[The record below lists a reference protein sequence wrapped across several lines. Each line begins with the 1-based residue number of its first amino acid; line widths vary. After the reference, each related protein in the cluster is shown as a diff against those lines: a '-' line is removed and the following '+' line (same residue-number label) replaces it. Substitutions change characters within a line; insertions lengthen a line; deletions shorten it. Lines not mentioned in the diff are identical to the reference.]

1 MLLYSARGGIMEKI
15 NKSSQF
21 SDQEAREYIAL
32 LFDGYQKRKEEK
44 RLYGNDEL
52 PIIIIKAYY
61 SFVTKP
67 DFSRI
72 VESFKKRYIF
82 NENKIEQVHSR
93 DEINGLGAV
102 YDYIQTFE
110 DLENISIY
118 DLSYI
123 HEVLYSL
130 TPHPE
135 FGGKYRTM
143 DARLAGTRIDL
154 TMSWNIVHEMNEL
167 RPEVAEIV
175 KMGIELRN
183 NFDTKRLIEYI
194 DRCIAL
200 KCKLIKI
207 HPFGDGN
214 GRSIRAFMNLL
225 FRLVNIPPTYIEER
239 EKDAYYKAMS
249 RALGDGDLSDIID
262 FYHYKICDSI
272 IALDIKVKDD
282 DMQPNGI
289 NESKKM

>member
-1 MLLYSARGGIMEKI
+1 MLLYSARGDIMEKI
-15 NKSSQF
+15 KENSQF
-21 SDQEAREYIAL
+21 SDKEAREFIAL

-44 RLYGNDEL
+44 RLYGNEEI

-72 VESFKKRYIF
+72 VKSFKKRYIF
-82 NENKIEQVHSR
+82 NENKIEEVHSR
-93 DEINGLGAV
+93 EEINGLGAV

-135 FGGKYRTM
+135 FGGRYRTM
-143 DARLAGTRIDL
+143 DARLAGTRIEL
-154 TMSWNIVHEMNEL
+154 SMSWNIVHEMNDL
-167 RPEVAEIV
+167 RPEVNDIV

-183 NFDTKRLIEYI
+183 NFNTKRLIEYI
-194 DRCIAL
+194 DRCIML

-239 EKDAYYKAMS
+239 EKDAYYKAMG
-249 RALGDGDLSDIID
+249 RAIGDGDLSEILD

-272 IALDIKVKDD
+272 IELDIKVK
-282 DMQPNGI
+282 N
-289 NESKKM
+289 NEMENDYIDEPKKM